1 LRDCPFINPN
11 RHIVPSIFYLEVSIM
26 EFDVVIIGC
35 GPAGLQA
42 AIHAARKKARVAV
55 IGRAEGSG
63 LNRAEVENYFGI
75 GVMGGKELLAKGRE
89 QAERFGAELFE
100 QDVMKLERENESF
113 FAITDHDM
121 EFRSKAMILA
131 PGVSRRKLNAPGE
144 KEFLGK
150 GVSYCA
156 SCDCNFFKGKTV
168 AVIGD
173 ESTAASSALLL
184 TEYASVVYW
193 ISKNLNVAPQ
203 LMAKVKATKVE
214 IISPASTA
222 RISGEETV
230 KGIEL
235 NDGRKLAVDGV
246 FIELGAKGSAD
257 LALDLNVIPDP
268 TGTIEVNANMETG
281 TRGLFA
287 CGDVTGQ
294 PWQLARAVGQGCIAG
309 TNAAKF
315 VRKEVE

>member
-1 LRDCPFINPN
+1 MD
-11 RHIVPSIFYLEVSIM
+11 Y
-26 EFDVVIIGC
+26 DVVIVGC

-42 AIHAARKKARVAV
+42 AIHAARKKVTVAV

-75 GVMGGKELLAKGRE
+75 DSMGGKELLAKGME
-89 QAERFGAELFE
+89 QAKRFGAEIFE
-100 QDVMKLERENESF
+100 QDVMKLERKDDAF
-113 FAITDHDM
+113 IAVTDHDM
-121 EFRSKAMILA
+121 EFKSKALVLA
-131 PGVSRRKLNAPGE
+131 PGISRKKLNAPGE
-144 KEFLGK
+144 KELLGK

-168 AVIGD
+168 AVVGD
-173 ESTAASSALLL
+173 ESTAASAALLL
-184 TEYASVVYW
+184 TEYASVVHW
-193 ISKNLNVAPQ
+193 ISKNLNVSPQ

-214 IISPASTA
+214 IVSPASVA
-222 RISGEETV
+222 RITGEERV
-230 KGIEL
+230 KGLEL
-235 NDGRKLAVDGV
+235 NDGRRFSLDGV

-257 LALDLNVIPDP
+257 LALDLDVIPDP
-268 TGTIEVNANMETG
+268 NGTIEVNAGMETG
-281 TRGLFA
+281 TKGLFA

-315 VRKEVE
+315 VRKEAE

>member
-1 LRDCPFINPN
+1 MD
-11 RHIVPSIFYLEVSIM
+11 Y
-26 EFDVVIIGC
+26 DVLIIGC

-42 AIHAARKKARVAV
+42 AIHAARKKAKVAV
-55 IGRAEGSG
+55 LGRTEGSG

-75 GVMGGKELLAKGRE
+75 GHMGGKELLAIGME
-89 QAERFGAELFE
+89 QARRFGAEIFE
-100 QDVMKLERENESF
+100 QDVMKLEKKDDVF
-113 FAITDHDM
+113 VAITDNDM
-121 EFRSKAMILA
+121 DFMSKALILA
-131 PGVSRRKLNAPGE
+131 PGISRKKLNAPGE
-144 KEFLGK
+144 KELLGK

-168 AVIGD
+168 AVVGD

-184 TEYASVVYW
+184 IDYARVVYW

-203 LMAKVKATKVE
+203 LMAKVKSTKVE
-214 IISPASTA
+214 IISPASVA
-222 RISGEETV
+222 RITGDEVV
-230 KGIEL
+230 KGLEL
-235 NDGRKLAVDGV
+235 NGGRKLAVDGV

-268 TGTIEVNANMETG
+268 TGTIEVNSDMETG
-281 TRGLFA
+281 VRGLFA

-315 VRKEVE
+315 VRKEMEE

>member
-1 LRDCPFINPN
+1 MD
-11 RHIVPSIFYLEVSIM
+11 Y
-26 EFDVVIIGC
+26 DVVIVGC

-42 AIHAARKKARVAV
+42 AIHAARKKVTVAV

-75 GVMGGKELLAKGRE
+75 DIMGGKELLAKGME
-89 QAERFGAELFE
+89 QARRFGAEIFE
-100 QDVMKLERENESF
+100 QDVMKLEKKDDIF
-113 FAITDHDM
+113 IAVTDHDM
-121 EFRSKAMILA
+121 EFKAKALVLA
-131 PGVSRRKLNAPGE
+131 PGISRKKLNALGE
-144 KEFLGK
+144 KELLGK

-156 SCDCNFFKGKTV
+156 SCDCNFFRGKTV
-168 AVIGD
+168 AVVGD
-173 ESTAASSALLL
+173 ESTAAGSALLL

-193 ISKNLNVAPQ
+193 ISKNLNVSPQ

-214 IISPASTA
+214 IISPASVA
-222 RISGEETV
+222 RITGDDKV
-230 KGIEL
+230 KGLEL
-235 NDGRKLAVDGV
+235 NDGRRLSVDGV

-257 LALDLNVIPDP
+257 LALDLDVIPDP
-268 TGTIEVNANMETG
+268 TGTIEVNAAMETG
-281 TRGLFA
+281 MKGLFA

-315 VRKEVE
+315 VRKEVEQ

>member
-1 LRDCPFINPN
+1 MD
-11 RHIVPSIFYLEVSIM
+11 Y
-26 EFDVVIIGC
+26 DVVIIGC

-42 AIHAARKKARVAV
+42 SIHAARKKVTVAV
-55 IGRAEGSG
+55 IGRPEGSG

-75 GVMGGKELLAKGRE
+75 DVMGGKELLAKGME
-89 QAERFGAELFE
+89 QAKRFGAEIFE
-100 QDVMKLERENESF
+100 QDVMKLEKKDDVF
-113 FAITDHDM
+113 IAITDHDM
-121 EFRSKAMILA
+121 EFKSKALVLA
-131 PGVSRRKLNAPGE
+131 PGISRKKLNAPGE
-144 KEFLGK
+144 KELLGR

-156 SCDCNFFKGKTV
+156 SCDCNFFRGRTV
-168 AVIGD
+168 AVVGD

-193 ISKNLNVAPQ
+193 ISKNLNVATQ
-203 LMAKVKATKVE
+203 LMAKVKASKVE
-214 IISPASTA
+214 IISPASVA
-222 RISGEETV
+222 RIAGDEVV
-230 KGIEL
+230 KGLEM

-257 LALDLNVIPDP
+257 LALDLNIIPDP
-268 TGTIEVNANMETG
+268 TGTIEVNADMETG
-281 TRGLFA
+281 VRGLFA

-309 TNAAKF
+309 TNAAKL

>member
-1 LRDCPFINPN
+1 MD
-11 RHIVPSIFYLEVSIM
+11 Y
-26 EFDVVIIGC
+26 DVVIIGC

-42 AIHAARKKARVAV
+42 SIHAARKKVTVAV
-55 IGRAEGSG
+55 IGRTEGSG

-75 GVMGGKELLAKGRE
+75 DVMGGKELLAKGME
-89 QAERFGAELFE
+89 QAKRFGAEIFE
-100 QDVMKLERENESF
+100 QDVMKLEKKDDVF
-113 FAITDHDM
+113 IAITDHDM
-121 EFRSKAMILA
+121 EFKSKALVLA
-131 PGVSRRKLNAPGE
+131 PGISRKKLNAPGE
-144 KEFLGK
+144 KELLGR

-156 SCDCNFFKGKTV
+156 SCDCNFFRGRTV
-168 AVIGD
+168 AVVGD

-193 ISKNLNVAPQ
+193 ISKNLNVATQ
-203 LMAKVKATKVE
+203 LMAKVKASKVE
-214 IISPASTA
+214 IISPASVA
-222 RISGEETV
+222 RITGDEVV
-230 KGIEL
+230 KGLEL

-257 LALDLNVIPDP
+257 LALDLNIIPDP
-268 TGTIEVNANMETG
+268 TGTIEVNADMETRE
-281 TRGLFA
+281 RGLFA

-309 TNAAKF
+309 TNAAKL

>member
-1 LRDCPFINPN
+1 
-11 RHIVPSIFYLEVSIM
+11 
-26 EFDVVIIGC
+26 
-35 GPAGLQA
+35 
-42 AIHAARKKARVAV
+42 RVAV
-55 IGRAEGSG
+55 IGRTEGSG

-75 GVMGGKELLAKGRE
+75 GAMSGKELLARGME
-89 QAERFGAELFE
+89 QAKRFGAEIFE
-100 QDVMKLERENESF
+100 QDVMKLEKKDDAF
-113 FAITDHDM
+113 TAITDHDM
-121 EFRSKAMILA
+121 EFKARALVLA
-131 PGVSRRKLNAPGE
+131 PGVSRKKLNAPGE
-144 KEFLGK
+144 KELLGR

-156 SCDCNFFKGKTV
+156 SCDCNFFRNRAV

-193 ISKNLNVAPQ
+193 VSKNLNVASQ
-203 LMAKVKATKVE
+203 LMAKVKASKVE
-214 IISPASTA
+214 IISPASVA
-222 RISGEETV
+222 RIAGDETV
-230 KGIEL
+230 KALEL

-257 LALDLNVIPDP
+257 LALDLDVIPDP
-268 TGTIEVNANMETG
+268 TGIIEVNADMETG
-281 TRGLFA
+281 VKGLFA

-315 VRKEVE
+315 VRKEME

>member
-1 LRDCPFINPN
+1 MD
-11 RHIVPSIFYLEVSIM
+11 Y
-26 EFDVVIIGC
+26 DVVIIGC

-42 AIHAARKKARVAV
+42 AIHAARKKVTVAV

-75 GVMGGKELLAKGRE
+75 DVMGGKELLLKGIE
-89 QAERFGAELFE
+89 QATRFGAEMFE
-100 QDVMKLERENESF
+100 QDVMKLELKDGYF
-113 FAITDHDM
+113 TAITDHDM
-121 EFRSKAMILA
+121 EFRSKALILA
-131 PGVSRRKLNAPGE
+131 PGISRKKLNSPGE
-144 KEFLGK
+144 KELLGR

-156 SCDCNFFKGKTV
+156 SCDCNFFKGKGV

-184 TEYASVVYW
+184 TEYASTVYW

-214 IISPASTA
+214 IISPASVAKIT
-222 RISGEETV
+222 GDEMV
-230 KGIEL
+230 KGLEL

-257 LALDLNVIPDP
+257 LALDLNVVPDP
-268 TGTIEVNANMETG
+268 TGIIEVNSAMETG
-281 TRGLFA
+281 VRGLYA

-315 VRKEVE
+315 VKKEME

>member
-1 LRDCPFINPN
+1 MD
-11 RHIVPSIFYLEVSIM
+11 
-26 EFDVVIIGC
+26 FDVIIIGC

-42 AIHAARKKARVAV
+42 AIHAARKKVRVAV
-55 IGRAEGSG
+55 IGRTEGSG

-75 GVMGGKELLAKGRE
+75 GAMSGKELLARGME
-89 QAERFGAELFE
+89 QAKRFGAEIFE
-100 QDVMKLERENESF
+100 QDVMKLEKKDDAF
-113 FAITDHDM
+113 TAITDHDM
-121 EFRSKAMILA
+121 EFKARALVLA
-131 PGVSRRKLNAPGE
+131 PGVSRKKLNAPGE
-144 KEFLGK
+144 KELLGR

-156 SCDCNFFKGKTV
+156 SCDCNFFRNRAV

-193 ISKNLNVAPQ
+193 VSKNLNVASQ
-203 LMAKVKATKVE
+203 LMAKVKASKVE
-214 IISPASTA
+214 IISPASVA
-222 RISGEETV
+222 RIAGDETV
-230 KGIEL
+230 KALEL

-257 LALDLNVIPDP
+257 LALDLDVIPDP
-268 TGTIEVNANMETG
+268 TGIIEVNADMETG
-281 TRGLFA
+281 VKGLFA

-315 VRKEVE
+315 VRKEME

>member
-1 LRDCPFINPN
+1 MD
-11 RHIVPSIFYLEVSIM
+11 Y
-26 EFDVVIIGC
+26 DVVIVGC

-42 AIHAARKKARVAV
+42 AIHAARKKVKVAL

-75 GVMGGKELLAKGRE
+75 DLMGGKELLARGIE
-89 QAERFGAELFE
+89 QAKRFGAELFE
-100 QDVMKLERENESF
+100 QDVMKLEMKDGAF
-113 FAITDHDM
+113 IAITDHDM
-121 EFRSKAMILA
+121 EFKSKALILA
-131 PGVSRRKLNAPGE
+131 PGISRKKLNAPGE
-144 KEFLGK
+144 KELLGR

-156 SCDCNFFKGKTV
+156 SCDCNFFKNRTV

-173 ESTAASSALLL
+173 ESTAASSAVLL
-184 TEYASVVYW
+184 TEYASAVYW

-203 LMAKVKATKVE
+203 LMAKVKAAKVE
-214 IISPASTA
+214 IISPASVA
-222 RISGEETV
+222 RIAGEETV
-230 KGIEL
+230 KVLEL
-235 NDGRKLAVDGV
+235 NDGRKLPVDGV

-268 TGTIEVNANMETG
+268 NGTIEVNSAMETG
-281 TRGLFA
+281 VKGLFA

>member
-1 LRDCPFINPN
+1 MD
-11 RHIVPSIFYLEVSIM
+11 Y
-26 EFDVVIIGC
+26 DVVIVGC

-42 AIHAARKKARVAV
+42 AIHAARTKVKVAL
-55 IGRAEGSG
+55 IGRPEGSG

-75 GVMGGKELLAKGRE
+75 DLMSGKELLARGIE
-89 QAERFGAELFE
+89 QAKRFGAELFE
-100 QDVMKLERENESF
+100 QDVMKLEMKDGAF
-113 FAITDHDM
+113 IAITDHDM
-121 EFRSKAMILA
+121 EFKSKALILA
-131 PGVSRRKLNAPGE
+131 PGISRKKLNAPGE
-144 KEFLGK
+144 KELLGR

-156 SCDCNFFKGKTV
+156 SCDCNFFKNRTV

-173 ESTAASSALLL
+173 ESTAASSAVLL
-184 TEYASVVYW
+184 TEYARAVYW

-203 LMAKVKATKVE
+203 LMAKVKAAKVE
-214 IISPASTA
+214 IISPASVA
-222 RISGEETV
+222 RIAGEETV
-230 KGIEL
+230 KVLEL
-235 NDGRKLAVDGV
+235 NDGRKLPVDGV

-268 TGTIEVNANMETG
+268 NGTIEVNSAMETG
-281 TRGLFA
+281 VKGLFA